1 MSKKHID
8 DIFVFYKDNTYKTI
22 RPENDIIIQ
31 TASKKNVKYLL
42 FPINSKSGTKY
53 YKEEPSNIISNIKIH
68 ITGVFTILNFT
79 ADGVYTTDEVQI
91 DMKSKNIVDSYN
103 LIGNLLDT
111 QLCFDSINSSS
122 MTTSA
127 DFSLCPAMLDFDIK
141 IYSDGQDYHLTP
153 DVFASIIDR
162 SDSAY
167 YGIDLLSDFNEP
179 VILFDELIRYIEH
192 TVFFKDKYTNLDH
205 QNKDYIIY
213 PDGTY
218 EILSFDEDIRKH
230 IHKPIEIY
238 TNAAVLIS
246 TTTAEYVVASLQEF
260 DTVHTES
267 MYTITYTIYD
277 KEVSPTINDISEEE
291 ITSVVLNE
299 LDGYDFEVLWED
311 NLYIYSIKEFIFVMI
326 SLKELSE
333 LLIKSLA
340 NWEPNCASICFTI
353 SANYRYDDYH
363 SFSVNEH
370 ATSKMI
376 NNGYDLLYNMVRYI
390 RYNKRRY
397 KLGEIL

>member
-31 TASKKNVKYLL
+31 TASKKNIKYLL

-53 YKEEPSNIISNIKIH
+53 YKEESSNIMSNIKIH
-68 ITGVFTILNFT
+68 ITGVFTVLNYT
-79 ADGVYTTDEVQI
+79 ADGVYTTDEVHI
-91 DMKSKNIVDSYN
+91 DMKSKNIVESYN

-111 QLCFDSINSSS
+111 QLCFDSVNA
-122 MTTSA
+122 SA
-127 DFSLCPAMLDFDIK
+127 MNTNGDLSLCPAMLDFDIK

-153 DVFASIIDR
+153 DVFASVVDR
-162 SDSAY
+162 SDEF
-167 YGIDLLSDFNEP
+167 DLLSDFSEP
-179 VILFDELIRYIEH
+179 VILFTELIRYIEH

-218 EILSFDEDIRKH
+218 EILSYDEDKREYTN
-230 IHKPIEIY
+230 KPIEIY

-246 TTTAEYVVASLQEF
+246 TTTAEYVVVSLQEF
-260 DTVHTES
+260 DTVQTES
-267 MYTITYTIYD
+267 MYTIAYTVYN
-277 KEVSPTINDISEEE
+277 KEASPTINDISEEE
-291 ITSVVLNE
+291 INSVVLSE
-299 LDGYDFEVLWED
+299 LDGYDFEVFWED
-311 NLYIYSIKEFIFVMI
+311 HLYIYSIKEFIFVML

-333 LLIKSLA
+333 LLIKSFVDQ
-340 NWEPNCASICFTI
+340 EPTCVSICFTV

-376 NNGYDLLYNMVRYI
+376 NKGYDLLYNMVRYI